1 MSAILDANLDMLL
14 EEVRE
19 MRRQAELI
27 RMKEQLLTRQ
37 MIQVSNNMDDMMRS
51 MKTFRKVIIDVAAIA
66 VLAGMAYYFIGQ

>member
-1 MSAILDANLDMLL
+1 MSAILDVNLDMLL

-37 MIQVSNNMDDMMRS
+37 MILVSNNMDDMMRS
-51 MKTFRKVIIDVAAIA
+51 VKTFRKVIIDVAAIA

>member
-1 MSAILDANLDMLL
+1 MSAMLDANLDMLL
-14 EEVRE
+14 EDVRE

-51 MKTFRKVIIDVAAIA
+51 MTTFRKVVIDVSIMAG
-66 VLAGMAYYFIGQ
+66 LAGLSYYLLSS

>member
-66 VLAGMAYYFIGQ
+66 VLAGMTYYFIGQ

>member
-66 VLAGMAYYFIGQ
+66 ALAGMAYYFIGQ

>member
-51 MKTFRKVIIDVAAIA
+51 MTTFRKVVIDVSIMAG
-66 VLAGMAYYFIGQ
+66 LAGLTYYFMSQ